1 MSLVL
6 LCPRYQCPYRHDA
19 SEPCPP
25 EWTDVPSDG
34 GDTESFPQMERIGIS
49 GWKVATWLV
58 LGLMCWALLYAVVAA
73 VLP

>member
-6 LCPRYQCPYRHDA
+6 LCPRYQCPYRHAA
-19 SEPCPP
+19 SEPCPA

-34 GDTESFPQMERIGIS
+34 GDSDWEPVLGLT
-49 GWKVATWLV
+49 GWKVATSLV
-58 LGLMCWALLYAVVAA
+58 LGLACWWLLYLIVAA